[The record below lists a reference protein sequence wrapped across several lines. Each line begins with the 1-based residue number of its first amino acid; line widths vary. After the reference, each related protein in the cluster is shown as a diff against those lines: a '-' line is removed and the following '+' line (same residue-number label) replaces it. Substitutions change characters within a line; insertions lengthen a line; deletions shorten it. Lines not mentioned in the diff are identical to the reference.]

1 MAGARPRRRR
11 ASRLARRGL
20 ALACLGLALPADA
33 LAPSHAADAPAPA
46 PFTLERYL
54 EGGAGLAG
62 GPPVVA
68 WRPGRDAWVEWRGE
82 GRDRAL
88 VEIDAASGAPTTLLR
103 PADLDA
109 LRGDDPP
116 APPLQGIGRAGPPSL
131 VFARGGEV
139 VVVPVAGDLVA
150 VDLVRGTRAR
160 LTRTRAPIA
169 DVAPSPDGGAV
180 AFARDGELWTA
191 RAGAEGPT
199 ETRLTHDGSDDVLNA
214 TLDWVYPEEL
224 DVKTAIQ
231 WSPDGKLV
239 AFLRLDQRGVPHA
252 VHVDGRSPHG
262 AVVRQRFPRPG
273 DPNPEPSVWVVE
285 AEGEP
290 PGRPD
295 ARPGARPPKALD
307 LGPLPK
313 GGGYVPWF
321 RFAPDG
327 RHVLVAVMP
336 RDQKC
341 VELVRCPVDGGP
353 PTTWWR
359 DEDPAWVDV
368 PDPPHALADGAALVR
383 SRRGG
388 AFRLWRVPPDG
399 APPVALTP
407 PDVEVGPLLAVDEAS
422 GAAFV
427 TYERRDLLRTVVAR
441 VPLRPPL
448 DEGGPR
454 SLEAITQA
462 DASHTASFS
471 TTGRVFLSEAS
482 RLDRPPV
489 FTVRRAHDGTRLRD
503 AGDAATPAWRALA
516 LPPPRVVR
524 LPGDP
529 ELVASIRT
537 PRALDAA
544 RRYPVLFHVY
554 GGPGSRSVRDAFGG
568 GHLFDAVL
576 AEAGF
581 VVVRVDGRGTSGR
594 GKAFETQ
601 VHRRLGALEVEDLV
615 SAVARLASEP
625 WFDRDRVGVFG
636 WSYGGY
642 LAALAACRAPHTFR
656 AAAAMAPVTDW
667 RLYDSIYT
675 ERYMDGPD
683 ANAEG
688 YATAAVTRWAKD
700 ARDGLLLVHGLAD
713 DNVHVAHTWRLVD
726 ALVQAKRPFDL
737 AVLPGEGHGFASR
750 EARRDVHRRILEHFR
765 RRL

>member
-1 MAGARPRRRR
+1 M
-11 ASRLARRGL
+11 LH
-20 ALACLGLALPADA
+20 LGLLGVLGVVLVGASGSAR
-33 LAPSHAADAPAPA
+33 AADAPAPS

-54 EGGAGLAG
+54 EGGAGLVG

-68 WRPGRDAWVEWRGE
+68 WRPGRDAWVEWRGQ
-82 GRDRAL
+82 GRDRTL
-88 VEIDAASGAPTTLLR
+88 VEVDAASGATATLLSA
-103 PADLDA
+103 ADLET
-109 LRGDDPP
+109 LRGEDPP
-116 APPLQGIGRAGPPSL
+116 APPLRGIGRAGPPSL
-131 VFARGGEV
+131 VFARGGDV

-150 VDLVRGTRAR
+150 VDLVRNTRAR
-160 LTRTRAPIA
+160 LTRTRSPIA
-169 DVAPSPDGGAV
+169 DVVPSPDGAAV
-180 AFARDGELWTA
+180 AFARDGELFTA
-191 RAGAEGPT
+191 RAGPQGPV
-199 ETRLTHDGSDDVLNA
+199 ETRHTFDGSDDVLNA
-214 TLDWVYPEEL
+214 TLDWVYPEEF

-231 WSPDGKLV
+231 WSPDGRAL

-273 DPNPEPSVWVVE
+273 DPNPEPSVWVVL
-285 AEGEP
+285 AGEGP
-290 PGRPD
+290 TDRAD
-295 ARPGARPPKALD
+295 ARPGAHVPTRLD
-307 LGPLPK
+307 LGPGPK

-336 RDQKC
+336 RDQKR
-341 VELVRCPVDGGP
+341 VEILRCPVDGGP

-368 PDPPHALADGAALVR
+368 PDAPHPLADGTALLR

-388 AFRLWRVPPDG
+388 AFRLWRVPSDD

-407 PDVEVGPLLAVDEAS
+407 PDVDVGPLLAVDEAS

-427 TYERRDLLRTVVAR
+427 TYERWDLLRTVVAR
-441 VPLRPPL
+441 VLLRPPS
-448 DEGGPR
+448 EPGAPR
-454 SLEAITQA
+454 PLEALTRA
-462 DASHTASFS
+462 DASSTASFS
-471 TTGRVFLSEAS
+471 TTGRVFLAEAS

-489 FTVRRAHDGTRLRD
+489 FTVRRAHDGAPVRD
-503 AGDAATPAWRALA
+503 VGDAATPAWRALA
-516 LPPPRVVR
+516 LPPPRIVR

-537 PRALDAA
+537 PRGLDAT
-544 RRYPVLFHVY
+544 RKHPVLFHVY

-601 VHRRLGALEVEDLV
+601 VHRRLGTLEVEDLV
-615 SAVARLASEP
+615 TAVARLAPEP

-642 LAALAACRAPHTFR
+642 LAALAASRAPDTFR

-675 ERYMDGPD
+675 ERYMERPD
-683 ANAEG
+683 TNAEG
-688 YATAAVTRWAKD
+688 YATAAVTTWAKG

-726 ALVQAKRPFDL
+726 ALVRAQRPFDL
-737 AVLPGEGHGFASR
+737 AVLPGEGHGFSSR
-750 EARRDVHRRILEHFR
+750 EARREVHRRILEHFR